1 MVWLNENIPHLSSAP
16 LPPSTSKS
24 ARTLRTQRITGQI
37 HPLLPSKIYRPDAH
51 VTDDFLSTKRD
62 KRLMKH
68 SSFLSRIATT
78 APTSSTGSRSKIT
91 KSSSRRRPK
100 NKLKTSLEGLADAL
114 PEIQDG
120 EGARSDLEGKIRH
133 RSLSSKKG
141 ALRRK
146 EKLVRGEM
154 KRFGASMAVLA
165 AGAKDE
171 HGRADGEDDASMR
184 GVQEQV
190 SGDAQTVSAAQG
202 PTSNRWAALRG
213 YISSTM
219 EQNPAFLDK

>member
-1 MVWLNENIPHLSSAP
+1 MVWPAP

-62 KRLMKH
+62 KRLIKH

-78 APTSSTGSRSKIT
+78 APTSSTSSTGSRSKIT

-114 PEIQDG
+114 PELKDG
-120 EGARSDLEGKIRH
+120 EGARPDLEGKIRH

-165 AGAKDE
+165 ARVKDE
-171 HGRADGEDDASMR
+171 NGRADGEDDTSMQ

-190 SGDAQTVSAAQG
+190 SGDAQAASAAQG

>member
-1 MVWLNENIPHLSSAP
+1 MAP
-16 LPPSTSKS
+16 LPPSTSQS

-62 KRLMKH
+62 KRLIKH

-120 EGARSDLEGKIRH
+120 EGARPDLEGKIRH

-146 EKLVRGEM
+146 EKLVKGEM

-171 HGRADGEDDASMR
+171 NGRADGADDASMQGVKGVK

-190 SGDAQTVSAAQG
+190 SGDAQAASAAQG